1 MARERR
7 GGTRGASKGTRR
19 ARKGKRANSASGSAA
34 PQAKESMPPDSDID
48 GADQPD
54 KEESEHLRKKIRRR
68 NMKPQEKLVLMGEC
82 CEHAEEYRAGNET
95 QFWALISNLLRE
107 RTRYEPLNPQQTVT
121 RWARTEFD
129 ELVDEEMGSATKAER
144 DAFKTAVEQFTDRWE
159 LVLME
164 NDNPVETRRQ
174 NVAENLE
181 GARLQ
186 NSLTFQLDDD
196 GPIPI
201 LDASRSAASI
211 RTNWSGT
218 PTSSIAL
225 ASRLNN
231 KRKRYSNQSASSCAE
246 PSADALLLANACRD
260 GMAVLANALLASQNP
275 EPASAAASTSYSL
288 QSLEQR
294 MDRMDKIEARL
305 ESCKTC

>member
-1 MARERR
+1 
-7 GGTRGASKGTRR
+7 
-19 ARKGKRANSASGSAA
+19 
-34 PQAKESMPPDSDID
+34 
-48 GADQPD
+48 
-54 KEESEHLRKKIRRR
+54 
-68 NMKPQEKLVLMGEC
+68 
-82 CEHAEEYRAGNET
+82 
-95 QFWALISNLLRE
+95 
-107 RTRYEPLNPQQTVT
+107 
-121 RWARTEFD
+121 
-129 ELVDEEMGSATKAER
+129 MGSATKAER

-174 NVAENLE
+174 NIAEYLE
-181 GARLQ
+181 VARLQ

-196 GPIPI
+196 GPIPS
-201 LDASRSAASI
+201 LDAPRSAPPI

-294 MDRMDKIEARL
+294 MDRMDKIEARVGKLQDMVKQVL
-305 ESCKTC
+305 EAVQRRHAAVVLEPPIGDVSNKGAGAAGDATESTNPATYRDPSSWAGEKDFDKSVSYAVGGASGGA